1 MLRPKN
7 STESLDT
14 LHHEQ
19 QQLSVTICH
28 REELPCFSTE
38 RFFMLSEFHLNA
50 HSIRFT
56 SDLLQHDDGS
66 FAMEKTDADKSVLV
80 EELQHGTDGFP
91 PFLILY
97 VLWRSDMTTSADAF
111 TSEFILSA
119 VETMQSHV
127 DLASS
132 EEEKRKPPR
141 GDVST
146 CPCDNTIETDNNN
159 ISNKDNS
166 NNNNNNSN
174 NNNTGREHDSVASSS
189 PSSSPENRKTQ
200 LYLVVERTVP
210 FDDDNHAA
218 DSITNKM
225 ALVEAK
231 RQETN
236 HFEAQ
241 TKIAECLAKH
251 IASHSRL
258 RSLFQGITIGV
269 ANHKRAAPGLD
280 ACLNAIN
287 FGARDRRRYSKSA
300 RCNIGLICRA
310 PADLL
315 GLDKDGET
323 DGAQN
328 VLQTRISTEWNG
340 KGNLKSFSYRAHA
353 RWCKDYGMPL
363 NPPDFPLQEG
373 IKRRN
378 SRLGRLDEELERL
391 DASPLDLLLNVGAF
405 LLILYYIWKAFVG
418 ELS

>member
-7 STESLDT
+7 STDSLDT

-28 REELPCFSTE
+28 REELPSFSTE
-38 RFFMLSEFHLNA
+38 RFYMLSELHLNA
-50 HSIRFT
+50 HSMRFT
-56 SDLLQHDDGS
+56 SDLLHQEDV
-66 FAMEKTDADKSVLV
+66 FAMENTDADASALV

-97 VLWRSDMTTSADAF
+97 VLWRSDMTTSVDAF

-119 VETMQSHV
+119 VEIMRSHV

-132 EEEKRKPPR
+132 EQEKRRPPR
-141 GDVST
+141 GDVS
-146 CPCDNTIETDNNN
+146 PAGGDSTIETE
-159 ISNKDNS
+159 
-166 NNNNNNSN
+166 
-174 NNNTGREHDSVASSS
+174 NNNTGREHDSVTSSS
-189 PSSSPENRKTQ
+189 LSSSTENRKTQ

-210 FDDDNHAA
+210 FNDDDDDAGDA
-218 DSITNKM
+218 STNKM
-225 ALVEAK
+225 PLPEAK
-231 RQETN
+231 TQAKH
-236 HFEAQ
+236 HFEFQ

-251 IASHSRL
+251 IASHSKL

-287 FGARDRRRYSKSA
+287 FGARDRRKHSNHAK
-300 RCNIGLICRA
+300 CHIGLICRA

-353 RWCKDYGMPL
+353 MWCKDFGMPL

-378 SRLGRLDEELERL
+378 SRRLGRLNEELERL
-391 DASPLDLLLNVGAF
+391 DAAPLDLLLNVGAF
-405 LLILYYIWKAFVG
+405 LLILYYVWKAFVG